1 MRDFTET
8 EHAVLRIV
16 EQFGNIAKYQGITPE
31 EYLVGFREDV
41 LKGLI
46 RDDILE
52 KVKLKSFSQRVKG
65 LRLTSQG
72 GQLWRLASQEELV
85 CPPVAAMDLLLRD
98 IYLRT
103 RLSYTEEAV
112 PKAHLLKYHSKQSLM
127 EAYGLGLVAKV
138 KIKQKQRDVVKGYV
152 ATSAGYAWL
161 RGNKLI

>member
-1 MRDFTET
+1 MRGFTET

-16 EQFGNIAKYQGITPE
+16 EQFGNVSKYQGITPE

-41 LKGLI
+41 LKGLV

-52 KVKLKSFSQRVKG
+52 RVKLKSFSQRVKG
-65 LRLTSQG
+65 LRLTHQG
-72 GQLWRLASQEELV
+72 GQLWRLASQEELLS
-85 CPPVAAMDLLLRD
+85 PPVSEMDLMLRD
-98 IYLRT
+98 IYYRT

-112 PKAHLLKYHSKQSLM
+112 PKAHLLKHHSKESLM

-138 KIKQKQRDVVKGYV
+138 KIKQKQHDVVKGFV